1 MPLTKDY
8 PPLGGSLAPQPRQM
22 VSFADGDT
30 ISIVQP
36 IRMLSCDTPEKEGFA
51 GRAET
56 VQPHLDACAA
66 RLRNGFYSA
75 VPQAMRDYLLERLD
89 ASAAARHLRAGHGAS
104 TRFEALLADRLT
116 LPDGSK
122 RKVAV
127 MPAGDLIDSYG
138 RLLAYFAP
146 YYKRTA
152 ADPLPPIGDPGRHT
166 LNLNMIAE
174 GWAAFFPVYPAIG
187 RRVDFNLALAGAEGA
202 WDGQLGAWAQEGANL
217 LLGYE
222 FRLCVKL
229 ARAENAAEGIEAFSR
244 LCVDMRT
251 DKLHD
256 QFGYSQIPPP
266 YRLWIWK
273 KDRDSAIE
281 ALSLST

>member
-1 MPLTKDY
+1 MPLTKNY
-8 PPLGGSLAPQPRQM
+8 PVLGGSLPPQPRQM

-51 GRAET
+51 GTAT
-56 VQPHLDACAA
+56 TAQVTLDLCAT

-75 VPQAMRDYLLERLD
+75 VPQAMREYLLDRLD
-89 ASAAARHLRAGHGAS
+89 VSAASRHLRAGHGAS
-104 TRFEALLADRLT
+104 ARFDVLLSERLT
-116 LPDGSK
+116 LPNGTK

-127 MPAGDLIDSYG
+127 MPAGELIDTYG

-146 YYKRTA
+146 YYKGTN
-152 ADPLPPIGDPGRHT
+152 ADPLPPIGDPRRHT

-187 RRVDFNLALAGAEGA
+187 KKADFNLALAGAERA
-202 WDGQLGAWAQEGANL
+202 WNDQLGAWAQEGDKL

-229 ARAENAAEGIEAFSR
+229 ARAATEEKGLEAFSR

-251 DKLHD
+251 DTLHN
-256 QFGYSQIPPP
+256 QFGFWQVPPP

-273 KDRDSAIE
+273 DDRESAMQ
-281 ALSLST
+281 ALNLNT